1 MPVLLAVLAHPDDE
15 SMGTGGLIIR
25 HTRNDV
31 TAHLVCATH
40 GEQGWGGK
48 PPGARREDLADIRA
62 AELEAAASALAL
74 AGVELWDYPDGGGET
89 WDKAEITQRVG
100 EEIARVKPSAI
111 VTWGPDGGYG
121 HPDHIAIGACT
132 DAAVGAMPEGDRP
145 ALYHIAI
152 DQQLAD
158 FYTKAPRLLSSV
170 EPSITGV
177 VADHVDVVLDLSPD
191 EVQMKLRAVYCHVSQ
206 LADWM
211 VELREHQDVLA
222 GWGHEP
228 YIVVPSRPVTLT
240 GVGLLGEFA

>member
-1 MPVLLAVLAHPDDE
+1 MSVLLAVLAHPDDE

-31 TAHLVCATH
+31 TVHLVCATH

-62 AELEAAASALAL
+62 AELEAAAGALAL
-74 AGVELWDYPDGGGET
+74 AGVELWDYPDGGAAT
-89 WDKAEITQRVG
+89 WDQAEITRRISD
-100 EEIARVKPSAI
+100 EIARVKPSAI

-121 HPDHIAIGACT
+121 HPDHIATGACT
-132 DAAVGAMPEGDRP
+132 DAAVEGMPERDRP

-158 FYTKAPRLLSSV
+158 FYTKAPRLISGV

-177 VADHVDVVLDLSPD
+177 VADHVDVVLDLNPD

-211 VELREHQDVLA
+211 VELREHPGVLA

-228 YIVVPSRPVTLT
+228 YIVVPSRQATLT
-240 GVGLLGEFA
+240 GSGLLGEFA

>member
-1 MPVLLAVLAHPDDE
+1 MTTLLAVLAHPDDE

-31 TAHLVCATH
+31 AVHLVCATH

-62 AELEAAASALAL
+62 AEMEEAASALAL
-74 AGVELWDYPDGGGET
+74 TGVELWDYPDGGL
-89 WDKAEITQRVG
+89 DKSDHAEITRRIA
-100 EEIARVKPSAI
+100 EEITRVRPSAI

-132 DAAVGAMPEGDRP
+132 DAAVTAMPEGERP
-145 ALYHIAI
+145 ALYHIAV

-158 FYTKAPRLLSSV
+158 FYLKAPRLSSSGSDSPKGVVTDPVDLVLELSS
-170 EPSITGV
+170 
-177 VADHVDVVLDLSPD
+177 D
-191 EVQMKLRAVYCHVSQ
+191 EVLMKLRAVYCHVSQ

-211 VELREHQDVLA
+211 VELRDHPDVLA

-228 YIVVPSRPVTLT
+228 YMVVPSRPVTLAGT
-240 GVGLLGEFA
+240 GLLAEFA